1 MGKEEKDEDCC
12 SEMKMRVLMKAMN
25 PAAIGSYKNP

>member
-1 MGKEEKDEDCC
+1 VRDDGAVRSKKETVREI
-12 SEMKMRVLMKAMN
+12 N

>member
-1 MGKEEKDEDCC
+1 VRDVPVRSREETAREI
-12 SEMKMRVLMKAMN
+12 N